1 MGLFFWEN
9 FNAGY
14 GQCVPKELKMSE
26 EKEVSQEKE
35 LSADVLYGTQKS
47 EEAEP
52 EVIKAEDEAD
62 KPKEETSEKEVKSY
76 SEMKRSQKK
85 KFVFD
90 EQKYRDQGVTDDA
103 TLDLLKEKDK
113 ELHNRLVTI
122 GVQGTEKKD
131 QESKLKDIQKQL
143 VDLKGKAKELSD
155 DEYDELA
162 MESPSQARK
171 RQEEAKQA
179 QEEETRLM
187 REQVMIQNQN
197 IIDST
202 ATDEYEALNIDDIIP
217 DVQNIIK
224 EDITKLGGSEDQ
236 IKTLTSN
243 FKKDPL
249 GSLESGIFHNIVER
263 VQLQYRLNDIEN
275 EKAQMEATIKQL
287 RDDLKSKP
295 QETVQRI
302 KKVSNSAH
310 TMDSV
315 PSGYSSQDTGSKKA
329 GAALLYG

>member
-14 GQCVPKELKMSE
+14 GQCVPEELKMSE

-62 KPKEETSEKEVKSY
+62 KPKKETSEKEVKSY

-217 DVQNIIK
+217 DVQNIIMQ
-224 EDITKLGGSEDQ
+224 DITKLGGSEDQ

-263 VQLQYRLNDIEN
+263 VQLQYRLNDIET

-310 TMDSV
+310 TIDSV

>member
-14 GQCVPKELKMSE
+14 GQCVPEELKMSE

-62 KPKEETSEKEVKSY
+62 KPKKETSEKEVKSY

-171 RQEEAKQA
+171 RQDEAKQA

-217 DVQNIIK
+217 DVQNIIMQ
-224 EDITKLGGSEDQ
+224 DITKLGGSEDQ

-263 VQLQYRLNDIEN
+263 VQLQYRLNDIET

-310 TMDSV
+310 TIDSV

>member
-1 MGLFFWEN
+1 LGLFFWEN

-14 GQCVPKELKMSE
+14 GQCVPEELKMSE

-62 KPKEETSEKEVKSY
+62 KPKKETSEKEVKSY

-217 DVQNIIK
+217 DVQNIIMQ
-224 EDITKLGGSEDQ
+224 DITKLGGSEDQ

-263 VQLQYRLNDIEN
+263 VQLQYRLNDIET

-310 TMDSV
+310 TIDSV